1 MTTTAQPKHRP
12 TGLIILDGWGH
23 REEREHNAVAQA
35 NTPNWNMLLAKYP
48 HTLINTSGMVV
59 GLPHGQMGNSEVGH
73 LNLGAGRIVYQE
85 LTRIQKSIEDGDFF
99 TNPALVNAVEGAK
112 KQAKAVH
119 IMGLIS
125 DGGVHSH
132 IEHIKAALTLA
143 VQRGAQTY
151 LHIFTD
157 GRDTAPKSALAYIEA
172 IESHLK
178 QIGGGQIAS
187 VTGRYYAMDRD
198 NRWERVEKAYNVIT
212 RGQAEHQCT
221 SAKQAIE
228 QAYAR
233 GENDEFIAATAIVD
247 AQGHTVQMH
256 DGDAVIFMNFRSDRA
271 RQLTRPFIEAD
282 FNEFNRQAVIKLSDY
297 VTLTEYNKTFKV
309 NIAFASTE
317 MTNTFGEWIAKHN
330 LKQLRIAETEKYPHV
345 TFFFNGGVEI
355 PYPGEDRIL
364 VPSPKVATYDLQP
377 EMSVEEVSDKLAAAI
392 RSGKY
397 DTFICNMA
405 NPDMV
410 GHSGDLQA
418 CIKAVEAVDTALGK
432 IYAALEEMG
441 GEMIVTADH
450 GNVEELWDEKT
461 NSPLTS
467 HTTNPVPLVI
477 VSHERYN
484 LRNDGCLPDVIP
496 TLLDMMGL
504 EIPAEMTAK
513 SLIAK

>member
-1 MTTTAQPKHRP
+1 MTQPKHRP

-23 REEREHNAVAQA
+23 REATEFNAVAQA
-35 NTPNWNMLLAKYP
+35 NTPNWDALVAKYP
-48 HTLINTSGMVV
+48 HTLIHTSGMVV
-59 GLPHGQMGNSEVGH
+59 GLPDGQMGNSEVGH

-85 LTRIQKSIEDGDFF
+85 LTRIQKAIDEGEFF
-99 TNPALVNAVEGAK
+99 NNPALVNAIEGAK
-112 KQAKAVH
+112 KQQAAVH
-119 IMGLIS
+119 IFGLIS

-132 IEHIKAALTLA
+132 NNHIKAALTLA
-143 VQRGAQTY
+143 VQHGVKTY
-151 LHIFTD
+151 LHVFTD
-157 GRDTAPKSALAYIEA
+157 GRDTPPQSALGYIQE
-172 IESHLK
+172 IEDHLT
-178 QIGGGQIAS
+178 QIGGGQIAT

-212 RGQAEHQCT
+212 LGQADHQCT

-247 AQGHTVQMH
+247 KQGNPVQMH
-256 DGDAVIFMNFRSDRA
+256 NGDAIIFMNFRSDRA
-271 RQLTRPFIEAD
+271 RQLTRPFIEPD
-282 FNEFNRQAVIKLSDY
+282 FNEFKRQVVIQLSDY

-309 NIAFASTE
+309 NIAFGPTA
-317 MTNTFGEWIAKHN
+317 MINTFGEWVSKLG

-345 TFFFNGGVEI
+345 TFFFNGGIEV

-377 EMSVEEVSDKLAAAI
+377 EMSVEEVSDKLVEAI
-392 RSGKY
+392 LSDKY

-418 CIKAVEAVDTALGK
+418 CIKAVEAVDNALGK
-432 IYAALEEMG
+432 IYQALEKMG

-450 GNVEELWDEKT
+450 GNVEQLWDEKT

-467 HTTNPVPLVI
+467 HTTNPVPLVV
-477 VSHERYN
+477 VSHDTYS
-484 LRNDGCLPDVIP
+484 LRDDGCLPDVIP

-504 EIPAEMTAK
+504 EIPLEMTAK
-513 SLIAK
+513 SLIKK

>member
-1 MTTTAQPKHRP
+1 M
-12 TGLIILDGWGH
+12 
-23 REEREHNAVAQA
+23 
-35 NTPNWNMLLAKYP
+35 
-48 HTLINTSGMVV
+48 S
-59 GLPHGQMGNSEVGH
+59 
-73 LNLGAGRIVYQE
+73 
-85 LTRIQKSIEDGDFF
+85 
-99 TNPALVNAVEGAK
+99 
-112 KQAKAVH
+112 
-119 IMGLIS
+119 
-125 DGGVHSH
+125 
-132 IEHIKAALTLA
+132 
-143 VQRGAQTY
+143 
-151 LHIFTD
+151 
-157 GRDTAPKSALAYIEA
+157 
-172 IESHLK
+172 
-178 QIGGGQIAS
+178 
-187 VTGRYYAMDRD
+187 
-198 NRWERVEKAYNVIT
+198 
-212 RGQAEHQCT
+212 
-221 SAKQAIE
+221 
-228 QAYAR
+228 
-233 GENDEFIAATAIVD
+233 
-247 AQGHTVQMH
+247 
-256 DGDAVIFMNFRSDRA
+256 
-271 RQLTRPFIEAD
+271 
-282 FNEFNRQAVIKLSDY
+282 
-297 VTLTEYNKTFKV
+297 
-309 NIAFASTE
+309 
-317 MTNTFGEWIAKHN
+317 NTFGEWIAKHN

-418 CIKAVEAVDTALGK
+418 CIKAVEAVDAALGK

-477 VSHERYN
+477 VSNERYN

-504 EIPAEMTAK
+504 ETPSEMTAK
-513 SLIAK
+513 SLITK